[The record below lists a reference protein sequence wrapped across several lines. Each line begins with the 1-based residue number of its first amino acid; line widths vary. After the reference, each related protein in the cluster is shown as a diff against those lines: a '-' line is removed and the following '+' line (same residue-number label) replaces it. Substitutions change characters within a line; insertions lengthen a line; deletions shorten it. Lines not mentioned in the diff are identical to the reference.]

1 MTTIT
6 DRPPV
11 AAAPDGPDGRGAGPG
26 GGAGPAPLR
35 NRWRPEAVLL
45 SLGIA
50 SLPML
55 MPAGLPPGPGN
66 TGLPDLMLVVLTVAT
81 LLWAGTRKVPVRWPF
96 LLPTLLTIIAGGVA
110 AYVNQAGLL
119 TLAKDLF
126 VLFWGVCVAN
136 LSRDPG
142 LLRVAVRAFVG
153 FGTCYALVMIGG
165 FVLGVDALSG
175 KQPDGMRAM
184 FTFGDANYASN
195 WFICVF
201 FIVRATRTPRAAW
214 RRYAVLGVLLAAELL
229 TGSNGGLL
237 SLLVALVLGHL
248 FRLFREGRAYRA
260 VATGALAALVG
271 GTGAAVVTTVD
282 IQPYL
287 HRISAVHPV
296 LRDSIGRTTDSS
308 TATRSTVFAT
318 TADMI
323 AEQPHPW
330 GIGPGETENAMRDR
344 QETYVREAH
353 NDYIAS
359 TLERGFLGG
368 VALVALVFALL
379 LTCARI
385 ARHGALTGEYA
396 RIVPRPELFGALV
409 AVFLISGMFYE
420 TLHYR
425 HGWAVFGLIAA
436 LHLFGRRESADRP
449 LAATGGGR

>member
-11 AAAPDGPDGRGAGPG
+11 RAAPDGAPG
-26 GGAGPAPLR
+26 GQGRAPLR

-66 TGLPDLMLVVLTVAT
+66 TGLPDLVLVVLTVAT
-81 LLWAGTRKVPVRWPF
+81 LLWAGKRKVPVRWPF
-96 LLPTLLTIIAGGVA
+96 LLPTLLTIIAGGIA

-136 LSRDPG
+136 LCRDPR
-142 LLRVAVRAFVG
+142 LLRVAVRSFVG
-153 FGTCYALVMIGG
+153 FGTLYAVVLIAG
-165 FVLGVDALSG
+165 FVLGIDAMSG

-201 FIVRATRTPRAAW
+201 FIVRATRTPHAPW
-214 RRYAVLGVLLAAELL
+214 KRYAVLGILLVAELL

-248 FRLFREGRAYRA
+248 FRLFREGRTYRA
-260 VATGALAALVG
+260 VATACLAGVVAG
-271 GTGAAVVTTVD
+271 GGVLAVTTVD
-282 IQPYL
+282 VQPYL
-287 HRISAVHPV
+287 DRISAIHPV

-308 TATRSTVFAT
+308 TATRSTVFT
-318 TADMI
+318 TTGEMI

-330 GIGPGETENAMRDR
+330 GIGPGETVNAMMDR

-368 VALVALVFALL
+368 VALIVLVFALL
-379 LTCARI
+379 LTCTRI
-385 ARHGALTGEYA
+385 ARRGALTGEYA
-396 RIVPRPELFGALV
+396 RIVPRPEMFGALV

-425 HGWAVFGLIAA
+425 HGWAIFGLIAA
-436 LHLFGRRESADRP
+436 LHLFGRRGAADRP
-449 LAATGGGR
+449 LTEAEAGGGR